1 MAQKF
6 PIDEFDA
13 VELHGGRHRERRTAK
28 HRLIE
33 WVRIF
38 VAAAVVAG
46 AGYGVLKIVDNA
58 TMYTGDISFGT
69 ASQAPAITD
78 PGVNV
83 LDGKVGDL
91 GAKVGEALRTAGFNV
106 LTAINLVDSNDN
118 LIKVKATTIFITD
131 EAFNAEA
138 SDLAKAI
145 GDYPI
150 VVSTKY
156 AGPITLVLGEDFVL
170 NGN

>member
-1 MAQKF
+1 MSQKF
-6 PIDEFDA
+6 PSDEFDA
-13 VELHGGRHRERRTAK
+13 VEPHGGRHRERRTAK

-38 VAAAVVAG
+38 VAAALVAG

-58 TMYTGDISFGT
+58 SMYTGDISFGT

-91 GAKVGEALRTAGFNV
+91 GVKVGEALKAAGFNV
-106 LTAINLVDSNDN
+106 LTAINLVDKDDN
-118 LIKVKATTIFITD
+118 LIKVKATKIFITD
-131 EAFNAEA
+131 EAFTAEA

-150 VVSTKY
+150 EISTEY
-156 AGPITLVLGEDFVL
+156 VGPITLVLGEDFVL
-170 NGN
+170 KGN